1 MKAGDKI
8 IYGVQDPENLIE
20 CTFKKCEI
28 TPIGEVI
35 IYADCEGGTI
45 VAPWEMF
52 KKAQPKRST
61 PERQL
66 RTGRRGSDDGRP
78 ERKNMK
84 DWTIEELYDL
94 WRYRGYTKKEARAK
108 AEKDYKEMHLEKS
121 ETEQH
126 KIMQEMIYN

>member
-1 MKAGDKI
+1 LCLIFAIIALSKKRKRGQKMKAGDKI

-52 KKAQPKRST
+52 KKA
-61 PERQL
+61 
-66 RTGRRGSDDGRP
+66 
-78 ERKNMK
+78 
-84 DWTIEELYDL
+84 
-94 WRYRGYTKKEARAK
+94 
-108 AEKDYKEMHLEKS
+108 
-121 ETEQH
+121 
-126 KIMQEMIYN
+126 

>member
-1 MKAGDKI
+1 MSSFSLYKVFYILCLIQFKQKILSFCALYLFILYIVFVPYICYNNTIKKRKRGQKMKAGDKI

-52 KKAQPKRST
+52 KKHSRNAPPWSVS
-61 PERQL
+61 
-66 RTGRRGSDDGRP
+66 RGMVPR
-78 ERKNMK
+78 
-84 DWTIEELYDL
+84 L
-94 WRYRGYTKKEARAK
+94 
-108 AEKDYKEMHLEKS
+108 
-121 ETEQH
+121 
-126 KIMQEMIYN
+126 

>member
-1 MKAGDKI
+1 
-8 IYGVQDPENLIE
+8 
-20 CTFKKCEI
+20 
-28 TPIGEVI
+28 
-35 IYADCEGGTI
+35 
-45 VAPWEMF
+45 
-52 KKAQPKRST
+52 
-61 PERQL
+61 
-66 RTGRRGSDDGRP
+66 
-78 ERKNMK
+78 MK